1 MSGILYH
8 GGVPGLHEGDIIEPG
23 HSRDRFDDCPIC
35 RARRTHGPDAPE
47 GTGHP
52 EQVYCTSSRDY
63 AAFYASMYGRGDVYQ
78 VRPLGRLIKSEEDF
92 EGCWRCDRL
101 LVVRPVEFHVTLDM
115 RRRRK
120 IIRMLDRHLPLISQ
134 IENPLPR
141 NPTPQM
147 LAHWQT
153 RLLQQA
159 ERIMTI
165 KETE

>member
-1 MSGILYH
+1 
-8 GGVPGLHEGDIIEPG
+8 
-23 HSRDRFDDCPIC
+23 
-35 RARRTHGPDAPE
+35 
-47 GTGHP
+47 
-52 EQVYCTSSRDY
+52 
-63 AAFYASMYGRGDVYQ
+63 MYGRGDVYQ

>member
-8 GGVPGLHEGDIIEPG
+8 GGVPGLHKGDIIEPG

-78 VRPLGRLIKSEEDF
+78 
-92 EGCWRCDRL
+92 
-101 LVVRPVEFHVTLDM
+101 
-115 RRRRK
+115 
-120 IIRMLDRHLPLISQ
+120 